1 MERLAVY
8 PGSFDPITNGH
19 LDIIKRGLRFFDK
32 LIILIAYNPN
42 KSGLFSVEERMELI
56 RQVVGD
62 DPRIRVDS
70 FSGLLVNY
78 VRDSGATVILR
89 GLRALVG
96 LRVRVPDGPHQP
108 APQPGHRDGL
118 SHDRVQVV
126 LHELEPDQG
135 GSQPR
140 RVRPGSRPRNRSPET
155 PGEIRRQFQER
166 VKDMKLGPLTKVL
179 RPSPTLAVTMKAKA
193 LQKEGRDIIGF
204 GAGEPDFDTP
214 DNIKAAAIR
223 AIEEGFTKYTPVGG
237 IDELKDAVI
246 EKLRKDNGLVYKRS
260 QIVVSTGAKHTLF
273 NMAQVLFGQGDE
285 VIIPAPYWVSY
296 PDIVLLA
303 DATPVFVD
311 GGESEGFKL
320 TPAKLKKAITAKTK
334 ALILNSPSNP
344 TGAAYT
350 LDELKG
356 LAEVL
361 KGTEIIVVSD
371 DIYEKV
377 VYDDFRF
384 SNMANVSEEM
394 KEKTIVVNG
403 LSKSHAMTGWR
414 MGYAAGPDNV
424 IAAMTEIQS
433 QSTSNATSIV
443 QKASIE
449 ALLGDQSFIPKMVA
463 EFKKR
468 RDVIVGALN
477 DIPGITCA
485 MPPGAFY
492 VFPRV
497 SALYGRKYQGKT
509 IATSNDFSEFLLEAA
524 NVAVVPGGAFGN
536 DDYIRLSYATSMELI
551 VEGVKRIAGA
561 VAKLD

>member
-1 MERLAVY
+1 
-8 PGSFDPITNGH
+8 
-19 LDIIKRGLRFFDK
+19 
-32 LIILIAYNPN
+32 
-42 KSGLFSVEERMELI
+42 
-56 RQVVGD
+56 
-62 DPRIRVDS
+62 
-70 FSGLLVNY
+70 
-78 VRDSGATVILR
+78 
-89 GLRALVG
+89 
-96 LRVRVPDGPHQP
+96 
-108 APQPGHRDGL
+108 
-118 SHDRVQVV
+118 
-126 LHELEPDQG
+126 
-135 GSQPR
+135 
-140 RVRPGSRPRNRSPET
+140 
-155 PGEIRRQFQER
+155 

-223 AIEEGFTKYTPVGG
+223 AIQEGFTKYTPVGG

-246 EKLRKDNGLVYKRS
+246 EKLRKDNGLAYKRS
-260 QIVVSTGAKHTLF
+260 QIVASTGAKHTLY

-303 DATPVFVD
+303 DATPVIVD
-311 GGESEGFKL
+311 AGESEGFKL
-320 TPAKLKKAITAKTK
+320 TPAKLRKAISAKTK

-350 LDELKG
+350 ADELKA
-356 LAEVL
+356 LAEAL
-361 KGTEIIVVSD
+361 KGTEIIVISD

-377 VYDDFRF
+377 IYDDFRF
-384 SNMANVSEEM
+384 SNIANVSEEM

-414 MGYAAGPDNV
+414 MGYAAGPENV

-433 QSTSNATSIV
+433 QSTSNPTSFV
-443 QKASIE
+443 QKAAVE
-449 ALLGDQSFIPKMVA
+449 ALTGDQSFIPKMVG

-468 RDVIVGALN
+468 RDTIVTALN
-477 DIPGITCA
+477 AIPGIRCA
-485 MPPGAFY
+485 TPPGAFY

-497 SALYGRKYQGKT
+497 SELYGRNYQGKP
-509 IATSNDFSEFLLEAA
+509 ISTSNEFSEFLLEAA

-536 DDYIRLSYATSMELI
+536 DDCIRFSYATSMELI
-551 VEGVKRIAGA
+551 VEGMKRIAGA
-561 VAKLD
+561 VAKLG

>member
-1 MERLAVY
+1 
-8 PGSFDPITNGH
+8 
-19 LDIIKRGLRFFDK
+19 
-32 LIILIAYNPN
+32 
-42 KSGLFSVEERMELI
+42 
-56 RQVVGD
+56 
-62 DPRIRVDS
+62 
-70 FSGLLVNY
+70 
-78 VRDSGATVILR
+78 
-89 GLRALVG
+89 
-96 LRVRVPDGPHQP
+96 
-108 APQPGHRDGL
+108 
-118 SHDRVQVV
+118 
-126 LHELEPDQG
+126 
-135 GSQPR
+135 
-140 RVRPGSRPRNRSPET
+140 
-155 PGEIRRQFQER
+155 
-166 VKDMKLGPLTKVL
+166 MKLGPLTKVL

-223 AIEEGFTKYTPVGG
+223 AIQEGFTKYTPVGG

-246 EKLRKDNGLVYKRS
+246 EKLRRDNGLAYKRS

-285 VIIPAPYWVSY
+285 VIVPAPYWVSY
-296 PDIVLLA
+296 PDIVQLA
-303 DATPVFVD
+303 DATPVIVD
-311 GGESEGFKL
+311 AAEAEGFKL
-320 TPAKLKKAITAKTK
+320 TPAKLKKAITGRTK

-350 LDELKG
+350 IDELKA

-377 VYDDFRF
+377 VYDGFVF
-384 SNMANVSEEM
+384 ANMANVSSEM

-433 QSTSNATSIV
+433 QSTSNPTSIV

-468 RDVIVGALN
+468 RDTIAAALN
-477 DIPGITCA
+477 AVPGITCA
-485 MPPGAFY
+485 TPPGAFY

-497 SALYGRKYQGKT
+497 AALYGRKYKGKV
-509 IATSNDFSEFLLEAA
+509 ISSSNDFSEYLLEEA
-524 NVAVVPGGAFGN
+524 NVAVVAGGAFGN
-536 DDYIRLSYATSMELI
+536 DEYIRLSYATSMGLI
-551 VEGVKRIAGA
+551 VEGMKRIARA
-561 VAKLD
+561 VASLE

>member
-1 MERLAVY
+1 
-8 PGSFDPITNGH
+8 
-19 LDIIKRGLRFFDK
+19 
-32 LIILIAYNPN
+32 
-42 KSGLFSVEERMELI
+42 
-56 RQVVGD
+56 
-62 DPRIRVDS
+62 
-70 FSGLLVNY
+70 
-78 VRDSGATVILR
+78 
-89 GLRALVG
+89 
-96 LRVRVPDGPHQP
+96 
-108 APQPGHRDGL
+108 
-118 SHDRVQVV
+118 
-126 LHELEPDQG
+126 
-135 GSQPR
+135 
-140 RVRPGSRPRNRSPET
+140 
-155 PGEIRRQFQER
+155 
-166 VKDMKLGPLTKVL
+166 MKLGPLTKVL

-223 AIEEGFTKYTPVGG
+223 AIQEGFTKYTPVGG

-246 EKLRKDNGLVYKRS
+246 EKLRKDNRLVYKRS
-260 QIVVSTGAKHTLF
+260 QIVVSTGAKHALF

-311 GGESEGFKL
+311 GGEPEGFKL
-320 TPAKLKKAITAKTK
+320 TPAKLKKAITARTK
-334 ALILNSPSNP
+334 AIILNSPSNP
-344 TGAAYT
+344 TGAAYSF
-350 LDELKG
+350 DELKA

-361 KGTEIIVVSD
+361 KGTEILVISD

-433 QSTSNATSIV
+433 QSTSNPTSIV
-443 QKASIE
+443 QKAAIE

-485 MPPGAFY
+485 MPPGSFY

-497 SALYGRKYQGKT
+497 SALYGRNYQGKP

-536 DDYIRLSYATSMELI
+536 DDYIRLSYATSMKLI

>member
-1 MERLAVY
+1 
-8 PGSFDPITNGH
+8 
-19 LDIIKRGLRFFDK
+19 
-32 LIILIAYNPN
+32 
-42 KSGLFSVEERMELI
+42 
-56 RQVVGD
+56 
-62 DPRIRVDS
+62 
-70 FSGLLVNY
+70 
-78 VRDSGATVILR
+78 
-89 GLRALVG
+89 
-96 LRVRVPDGPHQP
+96 
-108 APQPGHRDGL
+108 
-118 SHDRVQVV
+118 
-126 LHELEPDQG
+126 
-135 GSQPR
+135 
-140 RVRPGSRPRNRSPET
+140 
-155 PGEIRRQFQER
+155 
-166 VKDMKLGPLTKVL
+166 MKLGPLTKVL

-214 DNIKAAAIR
+214 DNIKAAAVR
-223 AIEEGFTKYTPVGG
+223 AIQEGFTKYTPVGG

-246 EKLRKDNGLVYKRS
+246 EKLKKDNGLVYKRS

-296 PDIVLLA
+296 PDIVQLA
-303 DATPVFVD
+303 DATPVIV
-311 GGESEGFKL
+311 GATEAEGFKL
-320 TPAKLKKAITAKTK
+320 TPAKLRKAVTARTK

-350 LDELKG
+350 LDELKA

-371 DIYEKV
+371 DIYEKI
-377 VYDDFRF
+377 VYDGFTF
-384 SNMANVSEEM
+384 ANMANVSEEM

-424 IAAMTEIQS
+424 VAAMTEIQS
-433 QSTSNATSIV
+433 QSTSNPTSIV

-468 RDVIVGALN
+468 RDTIVAALN
-477 DIPGITCA
+477 AVPGITCA
-485 MPPGAFY
+485 TPPGAFY

-497 SALYGRKYQGKT
+497 AALYGKTYKGKAIT
-509 IATSNDFSEFLLEAA
+509 NSNEFSEFLLEEA
-524 NVAVVPGGAFGN
+524 NVAVIAGGAFGN
-536 DDYIRLSYATSMELI
+536 DEYIRLSYATSMGLI
-551 VEGVKRIAGA
+551 VEGMKRIARA
-561 VAKLD
+561 VASLE

>member
-1 MERLAVY
+1 
-8 PGSFDPITNGH
+8 
-19 LDIIKRGLRFFDK
+19 
-32 LIILIAYNPN
+32 
-42 KSGLFSVEERMELI
+42 
-56 RQVVGD
+56 
-62 DPRIRVDS
+62 
-70 FSGLLVNY
+70 
-78 VRDSGATVILR
+78 
-89 GLRALVG
+89 
-96 LRVRVPDGPHQP
+96 
-108 APQPGHRDGL
+108 
-118 SHDRVQVV
+118 
-126 LHELEPDQG
+126 
-135 GSQPR
+135 
-140 RVRPGSRPRNRSPET
+140 
-155 PGEIRRQFQER
+155 
-166 VKDMKLGPLTKVL
+166 MKLGPLTKVL

-246 EKLRKDNGLVYKRS
+246 EKLRKDNRLDYKRS

-303 DATPVFVD
+303 DATPVIVD
-311 GGESEGFKL
+311 ATEAEGFKL
-320 TPAKLKKAITAKTK
+320 TPARLKKAITGRTK

-350 LDELKG
+350 LDELRG

-361 KGTEIIVVSD
+361 KGTEIIVISD

-384 SNMANVSEEM
+384 SNIANVSGEM

-433 QSTSNATSIV
+433 QSTSNPTSIV
-443 QKASIE
+443 QKASVE

-468 RDVIVGALN
+468 RDAIVGALN
-477 DIPGITCA
+477 AIPGITCA
-485 MPPGAFY
+485 TPPGAFY

-497 SALYGRKYQGKT
+497 AALYGKKYQGKAIT
-509 IATSNDFSEFLLEAA
+509 NSSEFSEFLLDEA
-524 NVAVVPGGAFGN
+524 NVAVIAGGAFG
-536 DDYIRLSYATSMELI
+536 DDNHIRLSYATSMKLI

-561 VAKLD
+561 VAKLG

>member
-1 MERLAVY
+1 
-8 PGSFDPITNGH
+8 
-19 LDIIKRGLRFFDK
+19 
-32 LIILIAYNPN
+32 
-42 KSGLFSVEERMELI
+42 
-56 RQVVGD
+56 
-62 DPRIRVDS
+62 
-70 FSGLLVNY
+70 
-78 VRDSGATVILR
+78 
-89 GLRALVG
+89 
-96 LRVRVPDGPHQP
+96 
-108 APQPGHRDGL
+108 
-118 SHDRVQVV
+118 
-126 LHELEPDQG
+126 
-135 GSQPR
+135 
-140 RVRPGSRPRNRSPET
+140 
-155 PGEIRRQFQER
+155 
-166 VKDMKLGPLTKVL
+166 MKLGPLTKVL

-223 AIEEGFTKYTPVGG
+223 AIQEGFTKYTPVGG
-237 IDELKDAVI
+237 IDELKDAVV

-260 QIVVSTGAKHTLF
+260 QIIASTGAKHTLF

-303 DATPVFVD
+303 DATPVFVAGD
-311 GGESEGFKL
+311 ESEGFKL
-320 TPAKLKKAITAKTK
+320 TPAKLKKAITTKTK
-334 ALILNSPSNP
+334 AIILNSPSNP
-344 TGAAYT
+344 TGAAYD

-361 KGTEIIVVSD
+361 KGTEIVVISD

-433 QSTSNATSIV
+433 QSTSNPTSIV

-485 MPPGAFY
+485 LPPGAFY

-497 SALYGRKYQGKT
+497 SALYGRKYQGKP
-509 IATSNDFSEFLLEAA
+509 IATSNDFSEYLLEAA

-536 DDYIRLSYATSMELI
+536 DDYIRLSYATSMGLI

-561 VAKLD
+561 VAKLG

>member
-1 MERLAVY
+1 
-8 PGSFDPITNGH
+8 
-19 LDIIKRGLRFFDK
+19 
-32 LIILIAYNPN
+32 
-42 KSGLFSVEERMELI
+42 
-56 RQVVGD
+56 
-62 DPRIRVDS
+62 
-70 FSGLLVNY
+70 
-78 VRDSGATVILR
+78 
-89 GLRALVG
+89 
-96 LRVRVPDGPHQP
+96 
-108 APQPGHRDGL
+108 
-118 SHDRVQVV
+118 
-126 LHELEPDQG
+126 
-135 GSQPR
+135 
-140 RVRPGSRPRNRSPET
+140 
-155 PGEIRRQFQER
+155 
-166 VKDMKLGPLTKVL
+166 MKLGPLTKVL

-223 AIEEGFTKYTPVGG
+223 AIQEGFTKYTPVGG

-246 EKLRKDNGLVYKRS
+246 EKLRKDNGLAYKRS

-303 DATPVFVD
+303 DATPVIVD
-311 GGESEGFKL
+311 GGESEGFKI
-320 TPAKLKKAITAKTK
+320 TPAKLKKSITAKTK
-334 ALILNSPSNP
+334 AIILNSPSNP

-384 SNMANVSEEM
+384 SNMANVGEEM

-443 QKASIE
+443 QKAAIE

-485 MPPGAFY
+485 MPLGAFY

-497 SALYGRKYQGKT
+497 SALYGRKYRGKP

-536 DDYIRLSYATSMELI
+536 DDYIRLSYATSMGLI

>member
-1 MERLAVY
+1 
-8 PGSFDPITNGH
+8 
-19 LDIIKRGLRFFDK
+19 
-32 LIILIAYNPN
+32 
-42 KSGLFSVEERMELI
+42 
-56 RQVVGD
+56 
-62 DPRIRVDS
+62 
-70 FSGLLVNY
+70 
-78 VRDSGATVILR
+78 
-89 GLRALVG
+89 
-96 LRVRVPDGPHQP
+96 
-108 APQPGHRDGL
+108 
-118 SHDRVQVV
+118 
-126 LHELEPDQG
+126 
-135 GSQPR
+135 
-140 RVRPGSRPRNRSPET
+140 
-155 PGEIRRQFQER
+155 
-166 VKDMKLGPLTKVL
+166 MKLGPLTKVL

-223 AIEEGFTKYTPVGG
+223 AIQEGFTKYTPVGG

-246 EKLRKDNGLVYKRS
+246 EKLRKDNGLVYTRP

-303 DATPVFVD
+303 DATPVMVD
-311 GGESEGFKL
+311 AGESEGFKL
-320 TPAKLKKAITAKTK
+320 TPAKLKKAMTARTK

-350 LDELKG
+350 FDELKA

-414 MGYAAGPDNV
+414 MGYAAGPNNV

-433 QSTSNATSIV
+433 QSTSNATSIT

-463 EFKKR
+463 EFKRR
-468 RDVIVGALN
+468 RDTIVKALN

-485 MPPGAFY
+485 TPPGAFY

-497 SALYGRKYQGKT
+497 SALYGKKYQGKT
-509 IATSNDFSEFLLEAA
+509 ISTSNDFSEFLLEAA

-551 VEGVKRIAGA
+551 VEGMKRIAGA
-561 VAKLD
+561 VAKLG